1 MSERARAG
9 AATLTA
15 YQRWEMASFDPKP
28 PPPPVE
34 DNGEAAAAALALE
47 LQRVRDAAHA
57 EGMASG
63 HAEGLAI
70 GQRAGYDTGYAEAME
85 IGRAEMRAEAV
96 KLATLAASFSEAL
109 LGARDGLA
117 DELAQLA
124 LDIAQQV
131 VRQHVQLDPG
141 TVLAAARETLA
152 AEPALAGAPQLVVS
166 PADLPV
172 IEAYLQEE
180 LDALGWSVR
189 TDPAIERGGCRAQ
202 AASGEIDATLP
213 TRWERVAAALG
224 HTSEW

>member
-1 MSERARAG
+1 MSERARG
-9 AATLTA
+9 AASMTA

-28 PPPPVE
+28 PAPAVG
-34 DNGEAAAAALALE
+34 DDGEAAAAALAAE

-63 HAEGLAI
+63 QAEGHALGYRAGHDSGYAEGLE
-70 GQRAGYDTGYAEAME
+70 T
-85 IGRAEMRAEAV
+85 GRAEMRVEAGHFAA
-96 KLATLAASFSEAL
+96 LARSFDEAL
-109 LGARDGLA
+109 HGARDTLA
-117 DELAQLA
+117 DQLAQLA

-141 TVLAAARETLA
+141 TVLAAAREALA

-172 IEAYLQEE
+172 VEAYLQEE

-202 AASGEIDATLP
+202 AASGEVDATLP

-224 HTSEW
+224 RSSEW